1 MRSSARY
8 LGQEGERYFA
18 WQRSSGRLSAI
29 LDPPVFQRYIGPSD
43 TVLDFGCGTGA
54 LLVGL
59 TSGPKLGVE
68 VNEAARSEAARAGI
82 RVAASSDG
90 FSPESVDVVISN
102 HALEHVLDP
111 LAELRSLH
119 RIMRPGAKLVLR
131 LPIDDWRVQRTPVD
145 DGSNH
150 LFTWT
155 PRLIGN
161 LLREA
166 AFVVEDAQVVNHAW
180 PPRAA
185 ALLERLPRF
194 AFDVLAQMTAVAL
207 RRRQLLV
214 VARRPSSE

>member
-1 MRSSARY
+1 MRSSAHY

-18 WQRSSGRLSAI
+18 WQRGSGVVSAI
-29 LDPPVFQRYIGPSD
+29 LDPPVFQRYIGPDD

-54 LLVGL
+54 LLVAL

-68 VNEAARSEAARAGI
+68 VNEAARRAAAGAGI
-82 RVAASSDG
+82 RVAAGSEE
-90 FSPESVDVVISN
+90 FPPESVDVVISN
-102 HALEHVLDP
+102 HALEHVLEP

-119 RIMRPGAKLVLR
+119 RIMKPGAKLVLR

-166 AFVVEDAQVVNHAW
+166 AFVVDDAHVVNHAW
-180 PPRAA
+180 PPRAE
-185 ALLERLPRF
+185 ALLARLPRF
-194 AFDVLAQMTAVAL
+194 VFDGLARMTAVAL
-207 RRRQLLV
+207 RRRQLFV
-214 VARRPSSE
+214 VARRSSSA